1 MKIGIS
7 RTAGVYY
14 LFAGVYI
21 STYTYVPSKVY
32 VRTYGMYV
40 QYPCTFVIVFFSIFP
55 SVLRFFS
62 LPPRG
67 RGNCHEELRFF
78 FGRGALQD
86 VYREWP
92 TSRFAPV

>member
-55 SVLRFFS
+55 SVLRFFFFA
-62 LPPRG
+62 PPGSGELSRG
-67 RGNCHEELRFF
+67 VAFF
-78 FGRGALQD
+78 FWAWRASGC
-86 VYREWP
+86 V
-92 TSRFAPV
+92 